1 MARAPCTV
9 TGIGLV
15 TAAGVGLE
23 ENLAHF
29 RARENGIRVI
39 TRYPLPGPKVKTSF
53 AGLLPEVPL
62 AALAPELADQLDN
75 EDLKHDY
82 VKAACLA
89 TLEALRDA
97 DAVERVR
104 AAPSRTGVFVGSSLG
119 NYLNVSELVKDYFL
133 KELYKITSLIHGM
146 NSYLPSRLAA
156 LFGAAGPCLFISSSC
171 TSSGNALLYA
181 VTMID
186 AGIIDRAIVCGVDVC
201 LETGTF
207 HLWNKIR
214 VLSQRNDDPAT
225 ACRPYCATRDG
236 IVVAEAAGC
245 FIVERPADAVR
256 PAYAAIEGIGFA
268 NGSADF
274 FKPSHA
280 HLVTSV
286 ESALANAGAAP
297 RDIDLV
303 IGSASGSPHC
313 DHVETIALRDVLG
326 DRAGEVPVFSF
337 KSHLGS
343 TFGSQAVSEGAL
355 ALGCFRANEVPQV
368 RNVFETDPRVRAH
381 CYYDHRAYAGATLGR
396 MLFLN
401 YGFAGNHMAIVYGK

>member
-1 MARAPCTV
+1 M

-15 TAAGVGLE
+15 TAAGVGMP
-23 ENLAHF
+23 ENLAQF
-29 RARENGIRVI
+29 RARANGIRPV

-62 AALAPELADQLDN
+62 ATLEPELAGQLDN
-75 EDLKHDY
+75 DDLKHDY

-97 DAVERVR
+97 GAVDRVR
-104 AAPSRTGVFVGSSLG
+104 AAPARTGMFVGSSLG

-156 LFGAAGPCLFISSSC
+156 LFGAAGPCVFVSSSC
-171 TSSGNALLYA
+171 TSSANALLQA

-245 FIVERPADAVR
+245 FVVERRSHAVR
-256 PAYAAIEGIGFA
+256 PEYATIEGIGFA
-268 NGSADF
+268 NGSPDF
-274 FKPSHA
+274 FKPSHP
-280 HLVTSV
+280 HLVTSAGA
-286 ESALANAGAAP
+286 ALANACAAP
-297 RDIDLV
+297 ADVDLV

-313 DHVETIALRDVLG
+313 DHIETVALRDVLG
-326 DRAGEVPVFSF
+326 DRAAEVPVFSF

-343 TFGSQAVSEGAL
+343 TFGSQAVTEGAL

-368 RNVFETDPRVRAH
+368 RNIFAPDPRVRAH

-401 YGFAGNHMAIVYGK
+401 HGFAGNHMAIVYGK